1 MEPELKENG
10 EIYYNGKKI
19 GELIFDQESGHVFL
33 LLNIESV
40 SDQDGQLIVIL
51 LNGFVTKSNE
61 IKRRKNSLQKA
72 SSKETSKDN
81 LVHVKNSNE
90 TKISLIVKLNG
101 EQWQFHKNDADP
113 WPSELHG
120 HYQHLVLDAI
130 TGKVYDSVTRN
141 YCYTLKP
148 KELETI
154 QKRLLSSKDF
164 AEKAKKIFSEDSF

>member
-40 SDQDGQLIVIL
+40 SDQDRQLIVFL

-90 TKISLIVKLNG
+90 TKMSFIVKLNG

-113 WPSELHG
+113 WPSKLHG
-120 HYQHLVLDAI
+120 HHAHFVLDAI
-130 TGKVYDSVTRN
+130 TGKVYDSVTRDF
-141 YCYTLKP
+141 CYVMRQ
-148 KELETI
+148 KELDKV
-154 QKRLLSSKDF
+154 QARLLSSKDF
-164 AEKAKKIFSEDSF
+164 AEKAKKLF